1 MHPDYRARAI
11 EQAQAD
17 WNLFAKHSTFMRKE
31 EFLRWNISI
40 CELNI
45 HRRTKDD
52 VIHFFSVLENCWKA
66 MFKASHAVSF
76 RIFPASLLYEPR
88 ATSAALEHMSND
100 GYVVAPRNP
109 SRNKNRNNDND
120 DDNMLVDGLQGINM
134 LGNGKNNDN
143 INNND
148 K

>member
-1 MHPDYRARAI
+1 
-11 EQAQAD
+11 
-17 WNLFAKHSTFMRKE
+17 
-31 EFLRWNISI
+31 
-40 CELNI
+40 
-45 HRRTKDD
+45 
-52 VIHFFSVLENCWKA
+52 

-120 DDNMLVDGLQGINM
+120 DDDNMLVDGLQGVNM
-134 LGNGKNNDN
+134 LGAGKNNN
-143 INNND
+143 NNND
-148 K
+148 SNNNR